1 MVTCFVCFEGYGN
14 TGNPDEK
21 RVWIDPTR
29 VYRVDDIPNGS
40 TIYMDFGGYSDSIN
54 VKEPSYVVI
63 KRITETLKE
72 KEKDDIRRNN
82 NMYKEIYPYYPGYW
96 GSPVWYGATLNYPR
110 CVPSE
115 GTSGD

>member
-1 MVTCFVCFEGYGN
+1 MVTTFVCFEGYGN

-21 RVWIDPTR
+21 RVWIDPTK

-54 VKEPSYVVI
+54 VKEPSFVAV

-72 KEKDDIRRNN
+72 KEKDDIHRNYGMSEEINPYLGDYWNGPVRYGTPLN
-82 NMYKEIYPYYPGYW
+82 NKG
-96 GSPVWYGATLNYPR
+96 